1 MSDTDKTAAQDLAS
15 LKLPEL
21 RKLAAERGLR
31 GVSGLRK
38 GDLIT
43 ALTTGQV
50 PARGAKAA
58 AQGEAKDA
66 PAAEDSAQKESKKD
80 AQPRRATRKA
90 SRPAGAAD
98 QASEKPESE
107 NTHKGCL

>member
-58 AQGEAKDA
+58 AESEA
-66 PAAEDSAQKESKKD
+66 KD
-80 AQPRRATRKA
+80 AQPRRAARKA
-90 SRPAGAAD
+90 SRPAGAAED
-98 QASEKPESE
+98 RKSVV
-107 NTHKGCL
+107 